1 MLHCNK
7 TSENGYK
14 TLRKLGQQNV
24 TRTIW
29 YRCTKI
35 VNFSV
40 DWPLTIESWWPLTSL
55 VNLRYKMVILLKCQV
70 TPTLVDTVV
79 AMTPK
84 GFPSSLAQ
92 LFNNSRKFPGQTFA
106 YEQRF
111 SVSRVVGRITESLRL
126 LSSLG
131 NNTHTVVNIT
141 LLSIITKGK
150 TLTYFTIDLYFWYQ
164 VIWNPVYKLMCPKT
178 K

>member
-92 LFNNSRKFPGQTFA
+92 LFNNSRKFPVQTFPHK
-106 YEQRF
+106 QRLI
-111 SVSRVVGRITESLRL
+111 VSRGWSVNKDSGGPLFSLA
-126 LSSLG
+126 
-131 NNTHTVVNIT
+131 NNTRTVVNLT
-141 LLSIITKGK
+141 LLCIITKGK
-150 TLTYFTIDLYFWYQ
+150 TLKYFTIELYFWYQ
-164 VIWNPVYKLMCPKT
+164 VIWYPVYKLMCSQT